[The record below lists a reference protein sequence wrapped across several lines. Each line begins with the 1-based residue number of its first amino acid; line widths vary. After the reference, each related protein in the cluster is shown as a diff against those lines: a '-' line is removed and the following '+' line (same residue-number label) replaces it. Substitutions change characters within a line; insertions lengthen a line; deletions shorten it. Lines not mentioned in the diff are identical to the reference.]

1 MKKLMIAASAL
12 TLLTFAACKKD
23 AQKQGEQNVRAGV
36 LPNGSTIPGII
47 SGNVEL
53 IENGTY
59 YLDGKSYVTPGGE
72 IVINKGATIKGISKS
87 TPAEASALI
96 VTRGGLI
103 HAVGTV
109 EQPIVF
115 TSNNGTP
122 AVGDWG
128 GVVILGSAPCNKV
141 GASIE
146 GIDLPSLPPGVD
158 VQYGGSNATDSSG
171 ILKYVRIEWAGANV
185 SDNNELNSL
194 TLGGVGSHTTLDYI
208 QVSYGRDDAFE
219 FFGGT
224 VNASHLV
231 SLNTND
237 DILDTDHGFTGT
249 LSYVLAIR
257 RPGFIYADANGIESD
272 NDANSSSD
280 TPRTRPTIEYATFI
294 AGQNSAFLGTLNAA
308 RFRRNTGFN
317 VTNSIFMGYNNGTTE
332 TEGASGVFT
341 GNVVHVFLT
350 LGAINPL
357 TNETYIHA
365 TDANAD
371 IQLVDPFSLLP
382 NFDPSTTTVGSGK
395 GCNPAFDYWF
405 LTWTA
410 GL

>member
-12 TLLTFAACKKD
+12 TLLTFAACKKE
-23 AQKQGEQNVRAGV
+23 AQTGEQNVRAGI
-36 LPNGSTIPGII
+36 LPNGSTLPGII
-47 SGNVEL
+47 SSDVEL
-53 IENGTY
+53 VANGTY

-72 IVINKGATIKGISKS
+72 LKINAGVTIKGISKS

-109 EQPIVF
+109 ESPIVF
-115 TSNNGTP
+115 TSNNSTP

-128 GVVILGSAPCNKV
+128 GVVILGDAPTNKV
-141 GASIE
+141 EPTIE
-146 GIDLPSLPPGVD
+146 GIDLPTLPSGVD
-158 VQYGGSNATDSSG
+158 VHYGGSDATDSSG

-194 TLGGVGSHTTLDYI
+194 TLGGVGSHTTIDYV

-224 VNASHLV
+224 VNAFHLV

-237 DILDTDHGFTGT
+237 DILDFDHGYTGT
-249 LSYVLAIR
+249 VQYVIGIR
-257 RPGFIYADANGIESD
+257 RAGFTYADANGIESD
-272 NDANSSSD
+272 NDAGSSSD
-280 TPRTRPTIEYATFI
+280 IPKTQPFVTNITLIGGET
-294 AGQNSAFLGTLNAA
+294 SAFSGTLNAA
-308 RFRRNTGFN
+308 RFRRATGLN
-317 VTNSIFMGYNNGTTE
+317 VTNSVFLGYNNGITLE
-332 TEGASGVFT
+332 GGASGTFS
-341 GNVVHVFLT
+341 GNVLHAFST
-350 LGAINPL
+350 LGPVPVG
-357 TNETYIHA
+357 NETYV
-365 TDANAD
+365 NASSSNAS
-371 IQLVDPFSLLP
+371 IQLVDPFAVGA
-382 NFDPSTTTVGSGK
+382 NFDPSTTLVGHTGK
-395 GCNPAFDYWF
+395 GANPDYDYWF

>member
-1 MKKLMIAASAL
+1 MKTLMIAAGAL
-12 TLLTFAACKKD
+12 TLLTFAACKKE
-23 AQKQGEQNVRAGV
+23 AQQGDQNVRAGI
-36 LPNGSTIPGII
+36 LPDGSTLPSII
-47 SGNVEL
+47 SADVEL
-53 IENGTY
+53 VANGTY

-72 IVINKGATIKGISKS
+72 LKINAGVTIKGISKS

-109 EQPIVF
+109 GSPIVF
-115 TSNNGTP
+115 TSNNSSP

-128 GVVILGSAPCNKV
+128 GVVILGDAPTNKV
-141 GASIE
+141 EPTIE
-146 GIDLPSLPPGVD
+146 GIDLPTLPPGVD
-158 VQYGGSNATDSSG
+158 VHYGGADATDSSG

-194 TLGGVGSHTTLDYI
+194 TLGGVGSHTTIDYV

-237 DILDTDHGFTGT
+237 DILDFDLGYTGNIQYVIGLRRAGFT
-249 LSYVLAIR
+249 YN
-257 RPGFIYADANGIESD
+257 DANGIESD
-272 NDANSSSD
+272 NDAAGSSD
-280 TPRTRPTIEYATFI
+280 TPKTQPNVSNITIIGGSA
-294 AGQNSAFLGTLNAA
+294 SAFSGTLNAA
-308 RFRRNTGFN
+308 RFRRATGLN
-317 VTNSIFMGYNNGTTE
+317 VTNSIFLGYNNGITLE
-332 TEGASGVFT
+332 GGASGTFS
-341 GNVVHVFLT
+341 GNVLHAFVT
-350 LGAINPL
+350 LGPVPNG
-357 TNETYIHA
+357 NETYVNA
-365 TDANAD
+365 TSSNAS
-371 IQLVDPFSLLP
+371 IQLVDPFAVGA
-382 NFDPSTTTVGSGK
+382 NFDPSTTQVGHAGK
-395 GCNPAFDYWF
+395 GANPDFDYWF